1 MNLERIRNQLKMDEG
16 RMLRVYK
23 DSVGK
28 LTVGYGRNIS
38 DRPFS
43 EDEITLMLENDI
55 RRTVELLDIHLPWWR
70 NLSERRQDVLIN
82 MAYNMG
88 VGPSQ
93 EDPTGK
99 LLTFKNTLRAMREG
113 DVQAVLSGLRTS
125 LWAKQVGKRATR
137 LIAEWEQG

>member
-1 MNLERIRNQLKMDEG
+1 MNLDRVRNQLKLDEG

-28 LTVGYGRNIS
+28 LTAGYGRNIS

-55 RRTVELLDIHLPWWR
+55 KRTVELLDEYLPWWR
-70 NLSERRQDVLIN
+70 ELSERRQEVLIN
-82 MAYNMG
+82 MGYNMG
-88 VGPSQ
+88 VGPS
-93 EDPTGK
+93 EKDPTGK
-99 LLTFKNTLRAMREG
+99 LLTFKNTLRAMHDG
-113 DVQAVLSGLRTS
+113 DTASVLSGLRSS